1 VNLLNST
8 LDSSFKI
15 LLDWQFDLQ
24 GPLVLIICI
33 KKTVKIMNQEEI
45 VSRLRREL
53 EAVVTERRAARS
65 DPAAQAART
74 ALRLFQS
81 RRMARTHAD
90 LLEAPETRSAA
101 QFFLSDLYGPDD
113 LTQRDANLERVIPSL
128 ERMLPIAAR
137 EAVAEALAL
146 DALSEK
152 LDVAMARQLG
162 QIFTEE
168 DYAAAYR
175 KLTSRADRIRQL
187 EHVQSV
193 GASLCEVVR
202 IPLIGSTL
210 AMMRGPAKLAKL
222 AELHSFLERG
232 FKAFKGMK
240 HPNDFVTAIVCREK
254 IIMDRLF
261 AGETHPF
268 ALNRTTD

>member
-15 LLDWQFDLQ
+15 LLGWQFGLQ
-24 GPLVLIICI
+24 GKLVLIICI

-240 HPNDFVTAIVCREK
+240 HPNDFVTTIVCREK
-254 IIMDRLF
+254 VIMDRLF
-261 AGETHPF
+261 AGETRPF

>member
-1 VNLLNST
+1 LAVRPAG
-8 LDSSFKI
+8 I
-15 LLDWQFDLQ
+15 A
-24 GPLVLIICI
+24 CI
-33 KKTVKIMNQEEI
+33 DYRHQKTVKTMNQEEI

-65 DPAAQAART
+65 DPAAHAART

-90 LLEAPETRSAA
+90 LLEAPESRAAA
-101 QFFLSDLYGPDD
+101 QFFLSDLYGSDD

-128 ERMLPIAAR
+128 ERMLPTAAL

-152 LDVAMARQLG
+152 LDIAMARQLG
-162 QIFTEE
+162 QTFTEE
-168 DYAAAYR
+168 DYAVAYR

-187 EHVQSV
+187 EYVQSV

-232 FKAFKGMK
+232 FKAFKGMRY
-240 HPNDFVTAIVCREK
+240 PNDFVTTIVCREK
-254 IIMDRLF
+254 IVMDRLF